1 MSDAD
6 SHPEGT
12 APDQE
17 NEDEETL
24 AARHRKEKKELQ
36 AKIQSLKKAKVD
48 KKKKKELQDEIV
60 KLEADLEARHA
71 EELNRLNALKIST
84 SKGEEGH
91 GEEVAAA
98 PEVKDGG
105 GDGEEEEDSK
115 PVKMSKAQRR
125 REKKSQE
132 DKERQA
138 QIKAEEAA
146 NRNSSPRVLE
156 DRKIA
161 ELLAARGL
169 ASFPVAADGDCL
181 YNAIKHQLQ
190 SRLGVY
196 EYETSDLREMAADY
210 IEDNKESIICYMTNP
225 DTGDMLGED
234 EFRKYCHQVRNT
246 KSWGGEI
253 EVKALSSGLK
263 CPIEIIQ
270 ASGTSPVHGEGED
283 PARKLVLTYH
293 RHMYRL
299 GEHYN
304 STVNVVAASGKDEE
318 EEGEE
323 DDG

>member
-1 MSDAD
+1 MADARAEVNPPAD
-6 SHPEGT
+6 
-12 APDQE
+12 
-17 NEDEETL
+17 EDEETL
-24 AARHRKEKKELQ
+24 TARHRKEKKELQ

-60 KLEADLEARHA
+60 QLEAALEARHA
-71 EELNRLNALKIST
+71 DELNRLQALKISST
-84 SKGEEGH
+84 EEGEK
-91 GEEVAAA
+91 EEEQSAA
-98 PEVKDGG
+98 PEVNGE
-105 GDGEEEEDSK
+105 GDDEEDSK

-146 NRNSSPRVLE
+146 NRGSSPRVLE

-181 YNAIKHQLQ
+181 YNAVKHQLQ
-190 SRLGVY
+190 TRLAVY
-196 EYETSDLREMAADY
+196 EYETADLREMAADY
-210 IEDNKESIICYMTNP
+210 IEDNKESIIFYMTNP
-225 DTGDMLGED
+225 DTGDILGED

-304 STVNVVAASGKDEE
+304 STVDAVVASGKDAEE
-318 EEGEE
+318 DGGE